1 MSILDSVSTE
11 LIGKDLDGLWARQQ
25 AISDNLANFET
36 PGYQTKSVSFE
47 NALKACLPDPAG
59 PDAARGTDGQRM
71 EAVRS
76 VEPQTTQTKE
86 QKERADGNSVD
97 LEQQEIEMA
106 RTALNYSYSLQ
117 AMSDTFSRLR
127 TAITGK

>member
-1 MSILDSVSTE
+1 
-11 LIGKDLDGLWARQQ
+11 
-25 AISDNLANFET
+25 
-36 PGYQTKSVSFE
+36 
-47 NALKACLPDPAG
+47 
-59 PDAARGTDGQRM
+59 
-71 EAVRS
+71 
-76 VEPQTTQTKE
+76 QTKE